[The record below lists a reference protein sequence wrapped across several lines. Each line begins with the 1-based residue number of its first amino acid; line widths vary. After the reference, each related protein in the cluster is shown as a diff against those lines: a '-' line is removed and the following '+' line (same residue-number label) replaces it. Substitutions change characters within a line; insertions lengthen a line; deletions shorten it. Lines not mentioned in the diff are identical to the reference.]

1 MTQTFI
7 QTWKLK
13 GLLLVSRLH
22 VSAQTKL
29 EPERLGTSGASLEL
43 ATPDHDG
50 DRSVDDID
58 NFTVVLSF

>member
-1 MTQTFI
+1 M
-7 QTWKLK
+7 
-13 GLLLVSRLH
+13 SRLH

-58 NFTVVLSF
+58 NFAVVLSF